1 MAYPVL
7 AILGEVAKK
16 AVESEIV
23 RSAVSVIEKIKAGV
37 SDPIYAKV
45 EEATRCAGKFF
56 GISDVVDRAIDS
68 YLRCDVFVKKTVFE
82 FVFDRFKDL
91 TGVSIE
97 DLTKIF
103 AHDYGSRNLENDNS
117 LSAWAKEL
125 GADFFTGVRSEMLGL
140 PKSDFE
146 KILES
151 VKGSET
157 CPEGTLRVNAIQ
169 YGRDVVRRFQSNGI
183 EPTIDN
189 CKEAFVNSPYSK
201 ITYENHHIESNSSV
215 WVDKIDSL
223 HLETSTKER
232 GIGAYPKFEKLSE
245 QFKAVLSDKALEA
258 RVEAA
263 AHSACKFFDIPDAE
277 LIKGD
282 AIGVYRGCDVFLDN
296 DVFEYNL
303 DQFKDMKCVSFE
315 DMTKIWAHE
324 CGHRIL
330 GEEFKDPWTKEL
342 GADFFSGVRS
352 EMLGLPTS
360 NFEKMLGSTTGS
372 ASHPVGSL
380 RVQAIQF
387 GREVVRGF
395 QEKGITPTIENCK
408 EAFANSPFSKITFE
422 SQSSPQYAKFI
433 DDKGDFKIKLKTD
446 DNGKTYSENGELVPN
461 NEYKLNGY
469 LCNTDELGRIIL
481 EKGNIQHPKEI
492 VNRPPL
498 PDIKDAKEGDHK
510 GHIIARELGGADT
523 EGNLVPM
530 DPRLNQSDYRKLE
543 IEIKKKVEEGHI
555 VNATYE
561 LEYEDDTA
569 RPSNI
574 VVTLDVDGVTSRN
587 EFINKTKQ

>member
-16 AVESEIV
+16 AAESEIV

-91 TGVSIE
+91 TGASIE

-201 ITYENHHIESNSSV
+201 ITYENHHIESKSSA
-215 WVDKIDSL
+215 WVDKTDSS
-223 HLETSTKER
+223 HLETSTEER
-232 GIGAYPKFEKLSE
+232 GAGSYPQFEKLSE

-263 AHSACKFFDIPDAE
+263 AHSACKFFDIPDAD

-330 GEEFKDPWTKEL
+330 GDEFKDSWTKEL

-352 EMLGLPTS
+352 EMLGLPKS
-360 NFEKMLGSTTGS
+360 SFEKMLGTTKGS
-372 ASHPVGSL
+372 ETHPVGNL
-380 RVQAIQF
+380 RVNAIQY
-387 GREVVRGF
+387 GREVVRF
-395 QEKGITPTIENCK
+395 YQSKGIEPTIEKCK
-408 EAFANSPFSKITFE
+408 EAFADSPYSKITYENYTEPKCAAWIDNKQPSQVIKTRRDDLVGQKHPETGVRYALKEVVNNVGERIIGVFPQFE
-422 SQSSPQYAKFI
+422 SIFEVQLPEE
-433 DDKGDFKIKLKTD
+433 KISASDQEQFAESNRQLKEKCENDPEYRSRFNSFQLEDINSGRTPIGYTWHHD
-446 DNGKTYSENGELVPN
+446 AERGKMQLV
-461 NEYKLNGY
+461 YYITHFDTRHTGGKVVWG
-469 LCNTDELGRIIL
+469 GG
-481 EKGNIQHPKEI
+481 KGN
-492 VNRPPL
+492 R
-498 PDIKDAKEGDHK
+498 
-510 GHIIARELGGADT
+510 
-523 EGNLVPM
+523 
-530 DPRLNQSDYRKLE
+530 
-543 IEIKKKVEEGHI
+543 
-555 VNATYE
+555 
-561 LEYEDDTA
+561 
-569 RPSNI
+569 
-574 VVTLDVDGVTSRN
+574 
-587 EFINKTKQ
+587 

>member
-16 AVESEIV
+16 AAESEVV
-23 RSAVSVIEKIKAGV
+23 RSAVSVIDKIRQVKADV
-37 SDPIYAKV
+37 SKPIFAKV
-45 EEATRCAGKFF
+45 EVAARCAGKFF
-56 GISDVVDRAIDS
+56 GISDADLVVDQAIVA
-68 YLRCDVFVKKTVFE
+68 YLKCDVFVKKTVFG

-97 DLTKIF
+97 DLTKIL
-103 AHDYGSRNLENDNS
+103 AHDYGSRNLEDDNS

-151 VKGSET
+151 VKGSEI
-157 CPEGTLRVNAIQ
+157 CPEGSLRVNAIQ

-183 EPTIDN
+183 EPTIEN
-189 CKEAFVNSPYSK
+189 CKEEFVNSPYSK
-201 ITYENHHIESNSSV
+201 TTYENHHIESNSSV
-215 WVDKIDSL
+215 WVDKTDSS
-223 HLETSTKER
+223 HLETNFGEM
-232 GIGAYPKFEKLSE
+232 GIVAYPQFEKLSE
-245 QFKAVLSDKALEA
+245 QFKAFLSDKALEA

-263 AHSACKFFDIPDAE
+263 AHSACKFFGIPDAD

-330 GEEFKDPWTKEL
+330 GDEFKDSWTKEL

-360 NFEKMLGSTTGS
+360 NFEKMLGSTKGS
-372 ASHPVGSL
+372 ETHPNGNL
-380 RVQAIQF
+380 RVNAIQF
-387 GREVVRGF
+387 GREVVRIY
-395 QEKGITPTIENCK
+395 QSKGIEPTIEVLK
-408 EAFANSPFSKITFE
+408 KDFANSKYSKITYENYTDSKYAAWVDNTLPAQVIKTIRDDLVGQKNPKTGVLYVIREVENDKGERVIGVFPQFE
-422 SQSSPQYAKFI
+422 SVFEVRLPEDKTSASDPEQFAEGNRQLKERCDI
-433 DDKGDFKIKLKTD
+433 DPEFRSHFNEFQLNDI
-446 DNGKTYSENGELVPN
+446 NSGKTPIGF
-461 NEYKLNGY
+461 
-469 LCNTDELGRIIL
+469 TWHHDA
-481 EKGNIQHPKEI
+481 EKGKIQLVTYITHFDTRHTGGKAIWGGGKE
-492 VNRPPL
+492 NR
-498 PDIKDAKEGDHK
+498 
-510 GHIIARELGGADT
+510 
-523 EGNLVPM
+523 
-530 DPRLNQSDYRKLE
+530 
-543 IEIKKKVEEGHI
+543 
-555 VNATYE
+555 
-561 LEYEDDTA
+561 
-569 RPSNI
+569 
-574 VVTLDVDGVTSRN
+574 
-587 EFINKTKQ
+587 

>member
-16 AVESEIV
+16 AAESEIV

-201 ITYENHHIESNSSV
+201 ITYENHHIESKSSA
-215 WVDKIDSL
+215 WVDKTDSS
-223 HLETSTKER
+223 HLETSTEER
-232 GIGAYPKFEKLSE
+232 GAGSYPQFEKLSE

-263 AHSACKFFDIPDAE
+263 AHSACKFFDIPDAD

-330 GEEFKDPWTKEL
+330 GDEFKDSWTKEL

-352 EMLGLPTS
+352 EMLGLPKS

-372 ASHPVGSL
+372 ETHPVGNL
-380 RVQAIQF
+380 RVNAIQY
-387 GREVVRGF
+387 GREVVRF
-395 QEKGITPTIENCK
+395 YQSKGIEPTIENLK
-408 EAFANSPFSKITFE
+408 KVFADSPYSKITYENYTESKYAAWVDNTQPPQIIKTRRDDLVGQVHPKTGVPYVIKEVENDKGERAIGVFPQFE
-422 SQSSPQYAKFI
+422 SRFEVQLPEDKISASDPEQFAEGNRQLKERCDI
-433 DDKGDFKIKLKTD
+433 DPEFRSRFNVFQLNDI
-446 DNGKTYSENGELVPN
+446 NSGKTPIGF
-461 NEYKLNGY
+461 
-469 LCNTDELGRIIL
+469 TWHHDA
-481 EKGNIQHPKEI
+481 EKGKIQLVTYITHFDTRHTGGKAIWGGGKE
-492 VNRPPL
+492 NR
-498 PDIKDAKEGDHK
+498 
-510 GHIIARELGGADT
+510 
-523 EGNLVPM
+523 
-530 DPRLNQSDYRKLE
+530 
-543 IEIKKKVEEGHI
+543 
-555 VNATYE
+555 
-561 LEYEDDTA
+561 
-569 RPSNI
+569 
-574 VVTLDVDGVTSRN
+574 
-587 EFINKTKQ
+587 